1 MDAGIQ
7 GKRMS
12 VCFLGLLH
20 KAHVQV
26 WIRVWRQVLSV
37 RVEVFIYA
45 ELALN
50 HSPSSSEN
58 ASCFSRRV
66 PIYHLLSSQACFL
79 MIRIIYTSFTFIDLL
94 LSLVPKTFLQTL
106 CFSSPPFPPLPF
118 PSSFSFIR
126 TVTQSLFPFTCSFL
140 HISTVLWVTLLMNFL
155 QTKPLYSEAAPD
167 PAPIIFLDRQNR
179 VSEIGSVTGQ
189 GGLYFSQGGSWA
201 EVCTFVHPKSVQA
214 TGGPNVRHLMP
225 HLR

>member
-1 MDAGIQ
+1 MDADIQ
-7 GKRMS
+7 GKHMS

-20 KAHVQV
+20 KARVQV
-26 WIRVWRQVLSV
+26 WIHVWRQVLSV
-37 RVEVFIYA
+37 CMEAFIYA
-45 ELALN
+45 DLALN
-50 HSPSSSEN
+50 HSPSSSED

-126 TVTQSLFPFTCSFL
+126 TVTQSHFPFTCSFL
-140 HISTVLWVTLLMNFL
+140 HISTALWVTPLTNFL

-179 VSEIGSVTGQ
+179 ISEIGSVTGQ
-189 GGLYFSQGGSWA
+189 GSLYFSQGGSWA
-201 EVCTFVHPKSVQA
+201 EVCTVCSP
-214 TGGPNVRHLMP
+214 
-225 HLR
+225 